1 MHREYT
7 APNREGGMDSTLAQP
22 TDSADSC
29 STITSTAATKAD
41 LPTKSCSSF
50 RCASSPGKDV
60 EPLIVFDWDDTV
72 LASSWIQLRELLQ
85 AESNE
90 DLPEDVRRE
99 LAVLEQR

>member
-7 APNREGGMDSTLAQP
+7 APNHKLGMDPTPAQP
-22 TDSADSC
+22 SNYAGSC
-29 STITSTAATKAD
+29 STSTSTAATKTD

-72 LASSWIQLRELLQ
+72 LASSWIQIRELLQ

>member
-1 MHREYT
+1 M
-7 APNREGGMDSTLAQP
+7 
-22 TDSADSC
+22 
-29 STITSTAATKAD
+29 
-41 LPTKSCSSF
+41 
-50 RCASSPGKDV
+50 
-60 EPLIVFDWDDTV
+60 FDWDDTV